1 MATIPARP
9 RQPGAPA
16 VPAIGLRERKK
27 LKTKEAIQR
36 AAMRLIEKQGYEETT
51 VEDIAAAAEI
61 SPSTFFNY
69 FPTKEDVVF
78 LDAYDPMILAVLQQ
92 LPPEMPLNLVL
103 RRALDSLSE
112 GFRRDRDVIM
122 ARTRLILEVPELRG
136 RIWEEI
142 ERNQAMLTAALA
154 QRSGISP
161 DDFELRVTVRLLI
174 AAMWEAFVEWSRD
187 PRQDYIKLAERA
199 LHQVQAGADLSK
211 PRAAGRRKARPK
223 RNPPPRPSPA
233 RGEGE

>member
-51 VEDIAAAAEI
+51 IEEIAAAAEI

-78 LDAYDPMILAVLQQ
+78 LDAYDPMLLDLLQQ
-92 LPPEMPLNLVL
+92 LPPEMPLNKVL
-103 RRALDSLSE
+103 RRALDTLSDS
-112 GFRRDRDVIM
+112 FRRDRDVILTR
-122 ARTRLILEVPELRG
+122 ARLVLEEPELRG
-136 RIWEEI
+136 HIWEEI
-142 ERNQAMLTAALA
+142 ERSQAMMTAALA
-154 QRSGISP
+154 QRSGVSP
-161 DDFELRVTVRLLI
+161 DDFELRITVRLLI
-174 AAMWEAFVEWSRD
+174 AAMWEAFVEWSRN
-187 PRQDYIKLAERA
+187 PHQDYIKLAERA
-199 LHQVQAGADLSK
+199 LNHLESGAKLAVRPATRRRSGQR
-211 PRAAGRRKARPK
+211 RAARIRA
-223 RNPPPRPSPA
+223 
-233 RGEGE
+233 

>member
-1 MATIPARP
+1 MATIPARR

-51 VEDIAAAAEI
+51 IEEIAAAAEI

-78 LDAYDPMILAVLQQ
+78 LDAYDPMLLDLLQQ
-92 LPPEMPLNLVL
+92 LPPEMPLNEVL
-103 RRALDSLSE
+103 RRALDSLSDS
-112 GFRRDRDVIM
+112 FRRDREVIM

-161 DDFELRVTVRLLI
+161 DDYELRVTVRLLI

-199 LHQVQAGADLSK
+199 LDYVQSGANLSK
-211 PRAAGRRKARPK
+211 RRAPSRRKARTRTRTKP
-223 RNPPPRPSPA
+223 
-233 RGEGE
+233 